1 MELSRRRFF
10 QTSAVA
16 TAVALAAPH
25 ELLGAT
31 FAEPQRVAR
40 PGGMILLNSN
50 ENPYGAWPSLMAAMT
65 EDLNVANRYPDSQY
79 DRLVQ
84 RVAALHRVK
93 EEQVIMGC
101 GSGEILRICAECFT
115 GPRAA
120 LVTASPTFEALGH
133 HTRIREHE
141 VRTVRLNSRFEHDLE
156 QMADTSKGPIG
167 LVYICNPNNPTAS
180 ITPRKAIEAILPRL
194 SKDTI
199 VLIDEAYHHF
209 ALSSPDYVSFL
220 DQPVAD
226 DRIIVAR
233 TFSKIYGLAGM
244 RVGYA
249 IAALPVAHKMAPF
262 ALPDGVN
269 VIAAQVAVS
278 ALDDAKGL
286 AFAIKRNEADR
297 DEFLRQVK
305 QRNIQSI
312 PSQGNFVMIDT
323 GKPIRE
329 VIGYF
334 RKHNIAIGRPFPP
347 YDTHARISL
356 GKPEEMKTLWT
367 AWDQMKT
374 S

>member
-1 MELSRRRFF
+1 MDVSRRRFF
-10 QTSAVA
+10 QTSFVA
-16 TAVALAAPH
+16 TAAAIAMPQ
-25 ELLGAT
+25 ELLALP
-31 FAEPQRVAR
+31 FKEPQRTPK
-40 PGGMILLNSN
+40 PGGPILLNSN
-50 ENPYGAWPSLMAAMT
+50 ENPYGAWPTLMSAMT
-65 EDLNVANRYPDSQY
+65 EYLNVANRYPDSEY
-79 DRLVQ
+79 DRLIQ

-93 EEQVIMGC
+93 EEQVILGC

-133 HTRIREHE
+133 HTRNRGHE
-141 VRTVRLNSRFEHDLE
+141 VRTIRLNNRFEHDLE

-167 LVYICNPNNPTAS
+167 LLYICNPNNPTAS
-180 ITPRKAIEAILPRL
+180 ITPRKAIEAILPKL

-209 ALSSPDYVSFL
+209 ALSSPDYISFL

-233 TFSKIYGLAGM
+233 TFSKIYGLAGI

-249 IAALPVAHKMAPF
+249 VAAVPVARKMAPF

-269 VIAAQVAVS
+269 IVAAQVAVN

-286 AFAIKRNEADR
+286 AFAIKRNESDR
-297 DEFLRQVK
+297 DEFMRQVK
-305 QRNIQSI
+305 QRKISFI

-329 VIGYF
+329 VISYF
-334 RKHNIAIGRPFPP
+334 RKNNIAIGRPFPP

-356 GKPEEMKTLWT
+356 GKPEEMKALWS
-367 AWDQMKT
+367 AWDKMKA
-374 S
+374 